1 MASTTFVN
9 YQTVIDA
16 GWLNDVNSAV
26 YSGTFQAT
34 TLSPTNITV
43 SGAITANGTISGSGF
58 STYLASPPAI
68 GGTTA
73 AAGAFTTLSAS
84 STVSGTG
91 FNTYLASPPAI
102 GGTTAASGKFTT
114 LTSTSDAT
122 LHGLTVGLGAGS
134 VSTNTAIGTSV
145 LASGSLT
152 GGSNTGVGYQALN
165 GVTSGD
171 SNSAFGISA
180 LTSITTGA
188 SNTGIGRAAVGNT
201 TTGSYN
207 TAVGRDSLLNN
218 TTASNLSLI
227 HISEPTRPY

>member
-73 AAGAFTTLSAS
+73 AAGSFTTLSG
-84 STVSGTG
+84 STSVT
-91 FNTYLASPPAI
+91 SPI
-102 GGTTAASGKFTT
+102 VGAASGASLSLRANGTT
-114 LTSTSDAT
+114 YAT
-122 LHGLTVGLGAGS
+122 ILGAGTNNGYFGIGTASPSAPLEISTGGGTKFRVTSTIDNNADIDFYTNGVYRGIIEGNS
-134 VSTNTAIGTSV
+134 VGMLFGTIGALPNIFITNNTERARIDSSGNLLLNSTNNLI
-145 LASGSLT
+145 LASLC
-152 GGSNTGVGYQALN
+152 
-165 GVTSGD
+165 
-171 SNSAFGISA
+171 
-180 LTSITTGA
+180 
-188 SNTGIGRAAVGNT
+188 
-201 TTGSYN
+201 
-207 TAVGRDSLLNN
+207 
-218 TTASNLSLI
+218 
-227 HISEPTRPY
+227 

>member
-73 AAGAFTTLSAS
+73 AAGSFTTLSG
-84 STVSGTG
+84 STSVT
-91 FNTYLASPPAI
+91 SPI
-102 GGTTAASGKFTT
+102 VGAASGASLSLRANGTT
-114 LTSTSDAT
+114 YAT
-122 LHGLTVGLGAGS
+122 ILGAG
-134 VSTNTAIGTSV
+134 TN
-145 LASGSLT
+145 
-152 GGSNTGVGYQALN
+152 
-165 GVTSGD
+165 
-171 SNSAFGISA
+171 
-180 LTSITTGA
+180 
-188 SNTGIGRAAVGNT
+188 
-201 TTGSYN
+201 
-207 TAVGRDSLLNN
+207 
-218 TTASNLSLI
+218 
-227 HISEPTRPY
+227 H